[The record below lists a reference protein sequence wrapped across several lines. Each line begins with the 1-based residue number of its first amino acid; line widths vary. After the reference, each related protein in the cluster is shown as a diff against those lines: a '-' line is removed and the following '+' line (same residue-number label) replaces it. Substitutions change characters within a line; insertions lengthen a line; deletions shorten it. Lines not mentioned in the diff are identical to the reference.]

1 MLSDFLTG
9 RELSRIDHSEVQ
21 TKDFAIR
28 YKMRHACMEG
38 FLMRFRPN
46 QAEKVESSDYTAYT
60 GKKSR
65 IPEAEFRS
73 KPGLLG
79 GRR

>member
-1 MLSDFLTG
+1 MPTEFLTG
-9 RELSRIDHSEVQ
+9 RELCRIDHSEVQ
-21 TKDFAIR
+21 SKDFAFR
-28 YKMRHACMEG
+28 YKMRQSCMEG
-38 FLMRFRPN
+38 FLMGFNPD
-46 QAEKVESSDYTAYT
+46 QAEKVEPADYTAYT
-60 GKKSR
+60 DEKSR